1 MTQRTNRFLIL
12 VEGKSA
18 TGKTASL
25 MFLEDQAGVM
35 YMNAEAGKELPFPSK
50 FQVGNVLSPQQVKDA
65 LTAAEDMPE
74 IHTVVIDSL
83 DFLMNMY
90 EMQCVVPAPNT
101 MKAWGEY
108 ARYFQ
113 ELMQKYIAA
122 STKNIIIIAHTS
134 DVYNESD
141 LVMETMVKVKGST
154 MNQGVESY
162 FCNVIAAKK
171 VNLKKLE
178 PYENDL
184 LTITSDEER
193 QGFKYVFQTQLT
205 KETVNERIRGSI
217 GLWDYNHTF
226 IDNNLQNVLDR
237 LHTYYK

>member
-25 MFLEDQAGVM
+25 MFLNDQEGVM

-50 FQVGNVLSPQQVKDA
+50 FQVGNVLSPQQVLDA

-90 EMQCVVPAPNT
+90 EAQKVIPAPNT

-108 ARYFQ
+108 AQYFQ
-113 ELMQKYIAA
+113 KLMQKYVAA
-122 STKNIIIIAHTS
+122 STKNIVIIAHTS
-134 DVYNESD
+134 DIYNESD

-171 VNLKKLE
+171 ITLKKLE

-184 LTITSDEER
+184 LVITPEEEIL
-193 QGFKYVFQTQLT
+193 GFKYVFQTQLT

-217 GLWDYNHTF
+217 GLWDRNHTY

-237 LHTYYK
+237 LHAYYK

>member
-1 MTQRTNRFLIL
+1 MNRFLIL

-25 MFLEDQAGVM
+25 MFLKDQPGVM

-50 FQVGNVLSPQQVKDA
+50 FQVGNVLNPQQVLDA
-65 LTAAEDMPE
+65 IDAAENMPE
-74 IHTVVIDSL
+74 IHTIVIDSL
-83 DFLMNMY
+83 TFLMDMY
-90 EMQCVVPAPNT
+90 ETQKVLPAPNT

-108 ARYFQ
+108 AQYFKR
-113 ELMQKYIAA
+113 LMQKHIGA
-122 STKNIIIIAHTS
+122 STKNIVIIAHTS

-171 VNLKKLE
+171 VPIKKLE
-178 PYENDL
+178 GYTNDL
-184 LTITSDEER
+184 LEITPEEEIL
-193 QGFKYVFQTQLT
+193 GFKYVFQTQLT
-205 KETVNERIRGSI
+205 KETVNERIRGPI
-217 GLWDYNHTF
+217 GLWDRNHTF